1 MSRPGTLYEAPGP
14 VGRFRQRIFSVVS
27 ALAVCGMLAA
37 IAIRLEASG
46 QFDADKWAIFLH
58 WGTAKFLFDG
68 LVSTIEAAACSAL
81 VAFAMAFPLALGRLS
96 VRPWIR
102 KAASA
107 YIEFF
112 RAIPLLLLILFM
124 VIELPALGF
133 DWPAL
138 GFLVFAMALHHS
150 ALTAEVIRTGILSL
164 PRGQREA
171 ALALGMRPHQA
182 MLFVVL
188 PQALRSMLP
197 ALISSV
203 LAIVQDTSLGYVI
216 PYDEL
221 LHRSQDV
228 SSYAPQSL
236 LQAAFIVTMM
246 YGMVSAALLCLKRRV
261 ERRHGQK
268 LARAV
273 DVPGD
278 VLTAITDLG
287 STERNETA
295 TQGAA
300 R

>member
-1 MSRPGTLYEAPGP
+1 M
-14 VGRFRQRIFSVVS
+14 
-27 ALAVCGMLAA
+27 
-37 IAIRLEASG
+37 RLQSSG

-58 WGTAKFLFDG
+58 WGTVRFLLDG
-68 LVSTIEAAACSAL
+68 LVSTIMAAACSAL
-81 VAFAMAFPLALGRLS
+81 AAFVLALPLALWRLS
-96 VRPWIR
+96 MRPWVSR
-102 KAASA
+102 LAGA

-124 VIELPALGF
+124 VIELPALRL

-150 ALTAEVIRTGILSL
+150 ALTAEVVRAGILSL

-171 ALALGMRPHQA
+171 ALALGMRPSQA
-182 MLFVVL
+182 MLLVVL

-246 YGMVSAALLCLKRRV
+246 YGLVSAVLLYLKRCV
-261 ERRHGQK
+261 LRRQGRA
-268 LARAV
+268 LARGV
-273 DVPGD
+273 
-278 VLTAITDLG
+278 TKRTR
-287 STERNETA
+287 T
-295 TQGAA
+295 GAA
-300 R
+300 TVVEAAQDVCAPAAEVNSRE

>member
-1 MSRPGTLYEAPGP
+1 MSRPNALYEAPGP
-14 VGRFRQRIFSVVS
+14 VGRRRQRAVSVLS
-27 ALAVCGMLAA
+27 ALAVCGLLVA
-37 IAIRLEASG
+37 IGIRLEASG
-46 QFDADKWAIFLH
+46 QFEADKWAIFLH

-68 LVSTIEAAACSAL
+68 LVSTIAAAACSAL
-81 VAFAMAFPLALGRLS
+81 VAFAMALPLALWRLS
-96 VRPWIR
+96 KRPWVSR
-102 KAASA
+102 LAGA

-124 VIELPALGF
+124 VIELPSLGF

-150 ALTAEVIRTGILSL
+150 ALTAEVVRAGILSL
-164 PRGQREA
+164 PRGQCEA
-171 ALALGMRPHQA
+171 ALALGLRPAQA
-182 MLFVVL
+182 MLYVVL

-236 LQAAFIVTMM
+236 LQAAFIVTLM
-246 YGMVSAALLCLKRRV
+246 YGVVSAALLYLKRWV
-261 ERRHGQK
+261 MRRQGRAPAK
-268 LARAV
+268 STARSGMTMSS
-273 DVPGD
+273 DV
-278 VLTAITDLG
+278 AAEI
-287 STERNETA
+287 
-295 TQGAA
+295 GASIVSA
-300 R
+300 SPRE

>member
-1 MSRPGTLYEAPGP
+1 MIRPGTLYEAPGP
-14 VGRFRQRIFSVVS
+14 IGRMRQRVFSVVS
-27 ALAVCGMLAA
+27 ALGVCVLLAA
-37 IAIRLEASG
+37 VGVRLEASG

-68 LVSTIEAAACSAL
+68 LVSTIFAAACSAL
-81 VAFAMAFPLALGRLS
+81 VAFALAFPLALGRLS
-96 VRPWIR
+96 TRPWISR
-102 KAASA
+102 LAGA

-150 ALTAEVIRTGILSL
+150 ALTAEVVRAGILSL

-171 ALALGMRPHQA
+171 ALALGMRPSQA
-182 MLFVVL
+182 MLHVVL

-246 YGMVSAALLCLKRRV
+246 YGVVSAVLLYLKRWVTRRQARV
-261 ERRHGQK
+261 VARSAGLRET
-268 LARAV
+268 LASA
-273 DVPGD
+273 DVPAD
-278 VLTAITDLG
+278 VGASVTGG
-287 STERNETA
+287 SPRE
-295 TQGAA
+295 
-300 R
+300 

>member
-1 MSRPGTLYEAPGP
+1 MST
-14 VGRFRQRIFSVVS
+14 V
-27 ALAVCGMLAA
+27 AVFGLLAA
-37 IAIRLEASG
+37 IGMRLQTSG

-68 LVSTIEAAACSAL
+68 LVSTITAAACAAL
-81 VAFAMAFPLALGRLS
+81 AAFALAIPLALGRLS
-96 VRPWIR
+96 MRPWISR
-102 KAASA
+102 LAGA

-124 VIELPALGF
+124 VIELPSLGF

-150 ALTAEVIRTGILSL
+150 ALTAEVVRAGILSL

-171 ALALGMRPHQA
+171 ALALGMRPAQA
-182 MLFVVL
+182 MHHVVL

-197 ALISSV
+197 ALISSL

-246 YGMVSAALLCLKRRV
+246 YGVVSAVLLYLKRWV
-261 ERRHGQK
+261 VRRQRRDGATRGAK
-268 LARAV
+268 A
-273 DVPGD
+273 
-278 VLTAITDLG
+278 AIT
-287 STERNETA
+287 
-295 TQGAA
+295 GAA
-300 R
+300 GAAEDVAKPATRFGKL

>member
-1 MSRPGTLYEAPGP
+1 MSRPSALYEAPGP
-14 VGRFRQRIFSVVS
+14 VGRRRQRIVSVLS
-27 ALAVCGMLAA
+27 ALAVCGMFAA
-37 IAIRLEASG
+37 IGIRLEASG
-46 QFDADKWAIFLH
+46 QFEADKWAIFFH

-68 LVSTIEAAACSAL
+68 LVSTIAAAACAAL
-81 VAFAMAFPLALGRLS
+81 VAFAMALPLALWRLS
-96 VRPWIR
+96 KRAWISR
-102 KAASA
+102 LAGA

-150 ALTAEVIRTGILSL
+150 ALTAEVMRAGILSL

-171 ALALGMRPHQA
+171 ALALGMRPSQA

-246 YGMVSAALLCLKRRV
+246 YGVVSAVLLYLKRWVMRRQGRV
-261 ERRHGQK
+261 V
-268 LARAV
+268 ARSAAARGVSTLV
-273 DVPGD
+273 DVPAD
-278 VLTAITDLG
+278 VGTSIAG
-287 STERNETA
+287 VSQRE
-295 TQGAA
+295 
-300 R
+300 

>member
-1 MSRPGTLYEAPGP
+1 MNRPGTLYEAPGP
-14 VGRFRQRIFSVVS
+14 VGRARQRIFSVVS
-27 ALAVCGMLAA
+27 ALAVCALLAA
-37 IAIRLEASG
+37 IALRLAASG
-46 QFDADKWAIFLH
+46 QFDADKWAIFFH

-96 VRPWIR
+96 IRPWVR
-102 KAASA
+102 KAAGA

-182 MLFVVL
+182 MLYVVL

-246 YGMVSAALLCLKRRV
+246 YGVVSAALLYLKRRV
-261 ERRHGQK
+261 ERRQGQV
-268 LARAV
+268 ARRAANL
-273 DVPGD
+273 PGD
-278 VLTAITDLG
+278 VMTSVAEM
-287 STERNETA
+287 SAAERSETA
-295 TQGAA
+295 TPGAT

>member
-1 MSRPGTLYEAPGP
+1 MSRPNTLYEAPGP
-14 VGRFRQRIFSVVS
+14 VGRMRQRIVSVVS
-27 ALAVCGMLAA
+27 ALGVCALLAA
-37 IAIRLEASG
+37 IGIRLEASG
-46 QFDADKWAIFLH
+46 QFEADKWAIFFH

-68 LVSTIEAAACSAL
+68 LVSTIEAAACAAL

-96 VRPWIR
+96 KRSWIS
-102 KAASA
+102 KLAGA

-150 ALTAEVIRTGILSL
+150 ALTAEVVRAGILSL

-171 ALALGMRPHQA
+171 ALALGMRPYQA
-182 MLFVVL
+182 MLYVVL

-236 LQAAFIVTMM
+236 LQAAFVVTMM
-246 YGMVSAALLCLKRRV
+246 YGVVSAALLYLKRRV
-261 ERRHGQK
+261 TRRQGRVVVRS
-268 LARAV
+268 AAV
-273 DVPGD
+273 SGVCATAADAADVAKASVAGVMP
-278 VLTAITDLG
+278 
-287 STERNETA
+287 RK
-295 TQGAA
+295 
-300 R
+300 